1 MSTPSKSKTRQ
12 ATPSS
17 SSANQNGGGRLFTDS
32 DEVRLLKTLEK
43 LTKSTPPSP
52 QITVDPETFN
62 RISSAHNSKF
72 TQSQITYKLR
82 TLRTKYHKQ
91 ARTKSLIKTPHDQKL
106 FKIARKIWGKQI
118 KRKSKRLGDLQSSD
132 KEEKEEEENA
142 ALAEAERND
151 EREQEREE
159 VVNLEDYPALVG
171 EFSKYLPLSLVWREA
186 LRSLGSGK
194 LREMDEK
201 WKSIGIEEAKIV
213 IKKAELVKEQT
224 GLIMEVLG
232 DSANGN

>member
-17 SSANQNGGGRLFTDS
+17 SSAIQNGGGRLFTDS

-62 RISSAHNSKF
+62 RISSALNSKF

-118 KRKSKRLGDLQSSD
+118 KRKSKRR
-132 KEEKEEEENA
+132 
-142 ALAEAERND
+142 ERND
-151 EREQEREE
+151 EREQERGE